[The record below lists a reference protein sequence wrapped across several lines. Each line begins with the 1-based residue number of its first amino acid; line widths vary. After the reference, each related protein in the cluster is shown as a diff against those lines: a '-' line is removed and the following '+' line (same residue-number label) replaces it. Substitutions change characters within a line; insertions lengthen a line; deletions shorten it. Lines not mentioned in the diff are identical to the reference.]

1 MLMDY
6 RATLELPLYGKLTPD
21 QIRHA
26 YYRQCRRHH
35 PDRHGGNQARFL
47 EVRTAYEQLMNK
59 TKTPDDTTT
68 NRIAAILVNLAHNLS
83 NLYWQHYDPTFA
95 TPFSATDTATDNT
108 TSIPVPTCVFT
119 PSLSDMLGRKVGAYS
134 TKSAQYL
141 IPYWFDS
148 VEYDA
153 SGSLVW
159 LVCEPVLPKGCSI
172 DNEGVLQFD
181 IVTSAVDVAAV
192 DISTANAEANND
204 ATNNDKA
211 TNHVSDVDHNTTK
224 RWLSDWYPELLAI
237 RWDPIQVP
245 DLMPPSVA
253 YIPHSGLP
261 VRNEAN
267 ILDTANIGPV
277 RLRYV

>member
-1 MLMDY
+1 
-6 RATLELPLYGKLTPD
+6 
-21 QIRHA
+21 
-26 YYRQCRRHH
+26 
-35 PDRHGGNQARFL
+35 
-47 EVRTAYEQLMNK
+47 MNK
-59 TKTPDDTTT
+59 TQTNVAPDDTTT
-68 NRIAAILVNLAHNLS
+68 NRIATILVNLAHNLS
-83 NLYWQHYDPTFA
+83 NLYWQHYDPTSA
-95 TPFSATDTATDNT
+95 APFSATTNT

-172 DNEGVLQFD
+172 DNDGVLQFD
-181 IVTSAVDVAAV
+181 IATSINVA
-192 DISTANAEANND
+192 ANAEANDD
-204 ATNNDKA
+204 ATNDTTTEA
-211 TNHVSDVDHNTTK
+211 TTK

-245 DLMPPSVA
+245 DLMPPSIA